1 MAQSTSQAIWSGN
14 NFLRNLKQ
22 IWMDTQIKEKHFY
35 YFRSLRH
42 WSVRAMLCT
51 YFATLVLVG
60 LLFSPE
66 KQDSWAVVGS
76 LSSLKSFQIEIPH
89 ARCPLA
95 FISNLARVML
105 PTSTWWVMSA
115 SDFAYLCLCWRWL
128 GWLSGLV
135 SGFAAFVDSAQFRR
149 YICRERFPTTYF
161 HFECRMPEALLS
173 PSLPWYYLDL
183 NVTMA
188 FIHTGCG
195 ELMQHNRQ
203 HMGNTGGPSWSGS
216 KTLQDSLI
224 LFDSI
229 W

>member
-1 MAQSTSQAIWSGN
+1 MAQSTSQAIWSRN

-22 IWMDTQIKEKHFY
+22 IWMDTQIKEKHYY
-35 YFRSLRH
+35 YFCSLRH

-115 SDFAYLCLCWRWL
+115 SDFASVDVDSVDWVD
-128 GWLSGLV
+128 LSQV
-135 SGFAAFVDSAQFRR
+135 SLHSELTLHSSGVTFAASVSLR
-149 YICRERFPTTYF
+149 PTSILNA
-161 HFECRMPEALLS
+161 ECPRHCWALRC
-173 PSLPWYYLDL
+173 LDI
-183 NVTMA
+183 T
-188 FIHTGCG
+188 
-195 ELMQHNRQ
+195 
-203 HMGNTGGPSWSGS
+203 
-216 KTLQDSLI
+216 
-224 LFDSI
+224 
-229 W
+229 